1 MIFKSRKKLTEKEA
15 GEMIENTTQMLYTLL
30 ECVHYW
36 QTQPRSKSDI
46 LIEALCGLTR
56 EQMISENLERIKY
69 CESKIE
75 YAKQFAPKY
84 KIKGSYGY
92 M

>member
-1 MIFKSRKKLTEKEA
+1 
-15 GEMIENTTQMLYTLL
+15 
-30 ECVHYW
+30 
-36 QTQPRSKSDI
+36 
-46 LIEALCGLTR
+46 LIEALCNQSR
-56 EQMISENLERIKY
+56 EEMIKENLKKIKY
-69 CESKIE
+69 CESKIK